1 MTQDRPFP
9 GAEASPQ
16 ARAGALVE
24 LLGGHVSRRLGLDLD
39 DPDDTTLGRWLV
51 ASALLGG
58 RQPETVGVEA
68 CCELARSALLD
79 PKALAAGDAQSIEQC
94 LEKAGLRH
102 ADRAAGLLLRLS
114 GALQTRHQ
122 GSIESL
128 AAAADG
134 LPDLAGGLCS
144 LASGY
149 GPAAATRFL
158 TPLRHWWHAAADL
171 PASPSVRAAAAD
183 LGFVAEAEDE
193 EAVPGRLAQLL
204 ASDESGAPEAAD
216 LPGLRDLEA
225 ALDRLGRS
233 ACLRGASGR
242 CPLGAQCPRRA

>member
-1 MTQDRPFP
+1 MTQNRPFSR
-9 GAEASPQ
+9 GEASPQ

-24 LLGGHVSRRLGLDLD
+24 LLGGHVSRRLALDLD

-58 RQPETVGVEA
+58 RQPEAVGVAA

-79 PKALAAGDAQSIEQC
+79 PKALAAGDSRLIEQC
-94 LEKAGLRH
+94 LDKAGLRRPDQ
-102 ADRAAGLLLRLS
+102 ATGLLVRLS

-134 LPDLAGGLCS
+134 LPELAGGICS
-144 LASGY
+144 LAPGY
-149 GPAAATRFL
+149 GPAAVTRFL

-171 PASPSVRAAAAD
+171 PASPAVRAAAAD
-183 LGFVAEAEDE
+183 LGFVAEGEDE

-204 ASDESGAPEAAD
+204 SSDEPGTPEGAD

-225 ALDRLGRS
+225 ALDRLGRG
-233 ACLRGASGR
+233 ACLRGAAAR
-242 CPLGAQCPRRA
+242 CPLGAQCPRRE